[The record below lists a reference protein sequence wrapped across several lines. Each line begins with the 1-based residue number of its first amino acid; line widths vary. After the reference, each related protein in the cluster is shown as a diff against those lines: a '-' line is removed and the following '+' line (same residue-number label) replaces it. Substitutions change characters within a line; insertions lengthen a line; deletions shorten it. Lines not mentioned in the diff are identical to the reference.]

1 MAPRDSKRRKHG
13 FDIIIEFLT
22 YIAGII
28 IVAVTFSVSWSAVV
42 RYLGFR
48 PPLWTFQF
56 TEYALLWFTFLAAA
70 WLLREG
76 GHISIDTV
84 ISRLPT
90 KTRGYVD
97 IMNDILG
104 LIVSVIIFLFGTLHT
119 IDLFQR
125 GIMEVKGI
133 TVPKSPLFLI
143 IPLGGLALSI
153 QFGRQLF
160 SKMILK
166 PGDGEHHGE
175 DHSKIPL

>member
-1 MAPRDSKRRKHG
+1 MATRDSNMRKHG
-13 FDIIIEFLT
+13 FDVIIEFLT

-28 IVAVTFSVSWSAVV
+28 IVAVTFSVSGSAVV

-48 PPLWTFQF
+48 PPIWTFQF

-90 KTRGYVD
+90 KTRRYVE
-97 IMNDILG
+97 IINDLLG
-104 LIVSVIIFLFGTLHT
+104 FIVSVIIFWFGTLHT

-153 QFGRQLF
+153 QFARQFF
-160 SKMILK
+160 SKMISK
-166 PGDGEHHGE
+166 SNDGEHHEE
-175 DHSKIPL
+175 DQSKIPL